1 MKKPSYDYSSR
12 QGVLSISW
20 QDFHNICRGLA
31 LAAARFDPVIVL
43 GIARGGLYP
52 ATLISHLLQSEF
64 YPIRLT
70 RRLHDQIVREHP
82 EWLVRPPE
90 GVIGKRVL
98 LVDEISSSGETL
110 RMAKTELLRL
120 GAVEVRSAVLY
131 AHTWGV
137 ETPDCIGIISNE
149 LIINPWD
156 REVIKGGQIVLNPEY
171 VQALDLQNIPSE
183 NVLSMPEVKV
193 APLAK
198 E

>member
-1 MKKPSYDYSSR
+1 MTNSPYDYSTR
-12 QGVLSISW
+12 NGVLPISW
-20 QDFHNICRGLA
+20 QDFHSICRGLA
-31 LAAARFDPVIVL
+31 LAAARFDPGIVL

-52 ATLISHLLQSEF
+52 ATLISHLLQSEY

-70 RRLHDQIVREHP
+70 RRYRDQVVREHP

-90 GVIGKRVL
+90 DASGERVL

-120 GAVEVRSAVLY
+120 GAVEVRCAVMY

-137 ETPDCIGIISNE
+137 ETPDYIGIISDE
-149 LIINPWD
+149 LILNPWD
-156 REVIKGGQIVLNPEY
+156 REVIKDGQIIPNAEY

-183 NVLSMPEVKV
+183 SVLPMPGVRV
-193 APLAK
+193 ARLAK
-198 E
+198 G